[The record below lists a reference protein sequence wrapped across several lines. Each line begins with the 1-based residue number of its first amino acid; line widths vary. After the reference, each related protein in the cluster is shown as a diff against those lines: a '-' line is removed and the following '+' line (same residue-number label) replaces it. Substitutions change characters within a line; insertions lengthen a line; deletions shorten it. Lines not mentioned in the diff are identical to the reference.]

1 MDTAGYELPRKR
13 LTSSDALVLGDGVR
27 LPAATSSAGTST
39 TSPLNTA
46 NILAH
51 LINQPT

>member
-1 MDTAGYELPRKR
+1 
-13 LTSSDALVLGDGVR
+13 LGDGVR

-46 NILAH
+46 NIFNH
-51 LINQPT
+51 TPDNQPSYQKIKTPHESY